1 MVIRNEETEKGKA
14 GRAPSQ
20 LQLWFC
26 PALTWTQTVRAAVE
40 ENKQMKNIKK
50 NKANEFYLND
60 SSNRDSAKS
69 LTFAENIRETSI
81 KR

>member
-1 MVIRNEETEKGKA
+1 M
-14 GRAPSQ
+14 
-20 LQLWFC
+20 
-26 PALTWTQTVRAAVE
+26 RAAVE
-40 ENKQMKNIKK
+40 ENKQMKNVKK
-50 NKANEFYLND
+50 NKANEFYLKD